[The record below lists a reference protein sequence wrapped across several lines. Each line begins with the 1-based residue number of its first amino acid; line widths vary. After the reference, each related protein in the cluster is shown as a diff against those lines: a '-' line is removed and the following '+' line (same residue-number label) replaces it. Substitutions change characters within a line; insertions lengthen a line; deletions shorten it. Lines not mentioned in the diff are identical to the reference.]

1 MNVLVSLLPA
11 QRRGASDGSPT
22 NGQLLVPAKNQ
33 EHKRMKNH
41 GAQQRSNQSATTPN
55 QRRLAS
61 CVKWLVAVAVG
72 LVGQAGAATIR
83 VPQDQ
88 PTITA
93 GVAAATPGDT
103 ILISDGIYKE
113 HGVVLTQ
120 AITLRSVNGS
130 AVTTVDGEGLVGS
143 GGIFLVNLAN
153 TNNKVTIQGLTVT
166 GGGSSTGYTV
176 KRSAGL
182 LEVRDCVFE
191 HNYNSSI
198 HAPTNVERDRT
209 LVVGCVVRNNDAENW
224 SGVYG
229 VTAVRCLFYGNTG
242 WNNAVPLGGSDAT
255 NCTVYG
261 NSGGDDG
268 GGVDDVNAVNC
279 IIWGNAQAQRTT
291 TATISYSIVQ
301 GGYTGTGNINSDP
314 LFVNAGIGDFHLQT
328 NSPGINAGDPAIF
341 DSDGS
346 RSDMGAFGGVF
357 TENPTPAQSL
367 PLPQA
372 NFELIQAIQDQSSRV
387 WVLGAFTNSV
397 TLGTNTFTSRG
408 LRDVLLAQYSP
419 AGVVNWAA
427 TIGGVYDDVYTT
439 GYVPGAVRMSV
450 QSNICVVAGVE
461 NSSLA
466 VVDGGEATNT
476 TAYSGGGDGFLL
488 NFNSAGSLVWK
499 ASVTGTSAGD
509 GGQFTAIDNSG
520 NVYWVGAYNGCCPI
534 QGGATVT
541 DGIGGSTSITSPSYG
556 TGFLIKF
563 NSAGA
568 YQWSAKCYSRDAS
581 FEGGVAVDNAGS
593 VFVAGY
599 SRAGS
604 SGAATTLVDAEGNVR
619 SVANGGYQST
629 FLAKFTSNGIYQW
642 SLSTPGSPD
651 SVTYVGYNTLI
662 AATNGDVFLAG
673 TYNTVGL
680 NFGGQSP
687 QLPVPNGQDGFAGCI
702 SSSGQVKWLTQ
713 FGGAGDQAVGS
724 LYLLSNS
731 QVLAGG
737 RTTNGLSMA
746 STNLTSLGGADGF
759 VVTLS
764 TNGSPLNATL
774 IGQAGDNDVRNAQ
787 GTTSGVTMIAGQ
799 TMAGFQ
805 ACGITFTN
813 AGAYVGLVN
822 TSSNPPP
829 AITSQPLSQ
838 SVNQGSPVSFSVI
851 ATGTDL
857 GFQWRLNTVSIS
869 GATNSSYN
877 IASATTNHA
886 GTYTVI
892 VSNAGGSVT
901 SSNAVLTVIPP
912 PRTGTGTATLFGV
925 FVVAVNITD
934 GGSGYTNTP
943 LVRLVGGGG
952 SGAQAFAV
960 VSNGV
965 ITAINVFDAGYGY
978 TNAPLVVIEPPF
990 IPNPVLGIAPMSF
1003 LAFSNLTVGGL
1014 YQLQRSAEWYWTD
1027 QPVSFTATDAIYTQM
1042 VAGVA
1047 GSGDYRLALNPVPAQ
1062 AFATAQVVN
1071 GFVVGATVTSGG
1083 SGYVTSPAI
1092 TIVGGGGTNAT
1103 AISHVSGGAVTG
1115 ISITAAGIGYTNTP
1129 TVEIAQPPAAAV
1141 SPTVLPVMRVDC
1153 TNLAPYDNY
1162 QIQFKPASDGGWG
1175 SWNGGSFSPTDQ
1187 TNSQYLFIT
1196 NGAGFFRLI
1205 YMP

>member
-1 MNVLVSLLPA
+1 MKTIKLLLTITLALAGQVQA
-11 QRRGASDGSPT
+11 QT
-22 NGQLLVPAKNQ
+22 
-33 EHKRMKNH
+33 
-41 GAQQRSNQSATTPN
+41 SN
-55 QRRLAS
+55 
-61 CVKWLVAVAVG
+61 LVA
-72 LVGQAGAATIR
+72 
-83 VPQDQ
+83 
-88 PTITA
+88 
-93 GVAAATPGDT
+93 
-103 ILISDGIYKE
+103 
-113 HGVVLTQ
+113 
-120 AITLRSVNGS
+120 
-130 AVTTVDGEGLVGS
+130 
-143 GGIFLVNLAN
+143 
-153 TNNKVTIQGLTVT
+153 
-166 GGGSSTGYTV
+166 
-176 KRSAGL
+176 
-182 LEVRDCVFE
+182 
-191 HNYNSSI
+191 
-198 HAPTNVERDRT
+198 T
-209 LVVGCVVRNNDAENW
+209 LVMQF
-224 SGVYG
+224 S
-229 VTAVRCLFYGNTG
+229 
-242 WNNAVPLGGSDAT
+242 NAQNLTTSVLPLGGSYFFRVTGRYGVGPGDRGEAMQDAAWSTVITSTLDQYHVPGYGWQWNGTST
-255 NCTVYG
+255 NRPTPDVYQTNHAYRFDFTGRGAAEVLTFTDPVYG
-261 NSGGDDG
+261 DN
-268 GGVDDVNAVNC
+268 V
-279 IIWGNAQAQRTT
+279 
-291 TATISYSIVQ
+291 
-301 GGYTGTGNINSDP
+301 
-314 LFVNAGIGDFHLQT
+314 
-328 NSPGINAGDPAIF
+328 
-341 DSDGS
+341 GS
-346 RSDMGAFGGVF
+346 LTFELYEI
-357 TENPTPAQSL
+357 TQAQSL
-367 PLPQA
+367 PLPQT

-408 LRDVLLAQYSP
+408 QRDVLLIQYSA

-427 TIGGVYDDVYTT
+427 TIGGIYDDVYAT
-439 GYVPGAVRMSV
+439 GYVPGGVRMSV
-450 QSNICVVAGVE
+450 QSNTCVVAGVE
-461 NSSLA
+461 HSSLT
-466 VVDGGEATNT
+466 VLDGVKVTNT

-488 NFNSAGSLVWK
+488 SFNSAGSLVWK
-499 ASVTGTSAGD
+499 ASITGTSAGD

-520 NVYWVGAYNGCCPI
+520 NVYWVGAYNGCCPT

-541 DGIGGSTSITSPSYG
+541 DGVGGSTSLTSPSFG

-604 SGAATTLVDAEGNVR
+604 SGAATTLVDAGGNVR
-619 SVANGGYQST
+619 SVANGGVQST
-629 FLAKFTSNGIYQW
+629 FLAKFTSSGIYQW
-642 SLSTPGSPD
+642 SLSTPGGPD
-651 SVTYVGYNTLI
+651 NVGYVGYNALT
-662 AATNGDVFLAG
+662 AATNGDIFVAG

-759 VVTLS
+759 VVILS
-764 TNGSPLNATL
+764 TNGSPLSATL
-774 IGQAGDNDVRNAQ
+774 VGQANDNDVRDVQ
-787 GTTSGVTMIAGQ
+787 GTPSGVTMIAGQ

-805 ACGITFTN
+805 AYGITFTN

-829 AITSQPLSQ
+829 AITSQPVSQ
-838 SVNQGSPVSFSVI
+838 TVNQGSPVSFSVVV
-851 ATGTDL
+851 TGTGL
-857 GFQWRLNTVSIS
+857 NFQWQLNSVSIS

-886 GTYTVI
+886 GTYSVI
-892 VSNAGGSVT
+892 VSNAAGSVT

-912 PRTGTGTATLFGV
+912 PRTGTGTATLFGI

-952 SGAQAFAV
+952 SGAEAFAV

-965 ITAINVFDAGYGY
+965 ITAITMLNAGYGY
-978 TNAPLVVIEPPF
+978 TNAPLVVIDPPF

-1003 LAFSNLTVGGL
+1003 LTFSNLTAGGA
-1014 YQLQRSAEWYWTD
+1014 YQLQRSVGWYWTN
-1027 QPVSFTATDAIYTQM
+1027 QPVSFTAADVTYTEM

-1062 AFATAQVVN
+1062 AFATSIVYY

-1092 TIVGGGGTNAT
+1092 SIVGGGGTNAT
-1103 AISHVSGGAVTG
+1103 AVSHISVDGVVT
-1115 ISITAAGIGYTNTP
+1115 SITITDAGIGYTNTP
-1129 TVEIAQPPAAAV
+1129 TIRIAAPPAAAV
-1141 SPTVLPVMRVDC
+1141 SPEVQSVMRVDAAS
-1153 TNLAPYDNY
+1153 LAPYNNY
-1162 QIQFKPASDGGWG
+1162 QIQFKPALSGAWG
-1175 SWNGGSFSPTDQ
+1175 NWNGGLFAPTDV

-1196 NGAGFFRLI
+1196 NSASFFRLQ
-1205 YMP
+1205 YVP